1 MNCVLYARV
10 STDKQAEKDL
20 SIPAQLQAMRD
31 HASHQGWSVIKEFL
45 EPGVSARTVQRPVLQ
60 SLLALIGEPGTKI
73 DIVLVH
79 KIDRFARKVFD
90 HSSMKEL
97 FKKHGVRLASVV
109 EHIDDSASGQLVE
122 NIMASFAEFHSTN
135 LADEVKKGMRQK
147 VIRGGWPHRPPR
159 GYVLVRTA
167 NGRQNAIEI
176 HPREGPLM
184 RRAFELYAS
193 GWYSVKRL
201 AHRLAKEGLVAVNR
215 APIPHSHL
223 RRLLSSSFYAGKVR
237 WHDMECQGTHPSL
250 VSQELFDKVQDMI
263 KTRYKNPGR
272 KGSAIPG
279 FPLRGLAVCATCRG
293 AMTAERHHQRW
304 GYYRCSRQTFRR
316 ELCSAR
322 MCNADRIHSALERLV
337 KSIKIGRPLAD
348 RIAIA
353 AHPLIAARVE
363 ANAQR
368 QAHVEQEG
376 NDLMAAEMALTQ
388 AFTVGDLAPNP
399 YREQVAVVRARRQAL
414 GQLKTNAPSSANQLS
429 EWVSR
434 TLQLATS
441 FWDLYEPMTDVRR
454 ASLLKSAFGT
464 IVIDHEGIT
473 GFTLKAPL
481 ADLIKQAER
490 AANPAQL
497 AEAVLDAA

>member
-10 STDKQAEKDL
+10 STDKQAAKDL

-60 SLLALIGEPGTKI
+60 SLLALVGEAETKI
-73 DIVLVH
+73 DVVLVH

-97 FKKHGVRLASVV
+97 FKQHGVRLASVV

-167 NGRQNAIEI
+167 NARQNAIEI

-184 RRAFELYAS
+184 KRAFELYAS
-193 GWYSVKRL
+193 GWYSIKRL
-201 AHRLAKEGLVAVNR
+201 TNRLAKEGLVAANGS
-215 APIPHSHL
+215 PIPHSHL
-223 RRLLSSSFYAGKVR
+223 RRLLASSFYAGKVR
-237 WHDMECQGTHPSL
+237 WHDMECPGTHPSL
-250 VSQELFDKVQDMI
+250 VSQELFDKVQDI
-263 KTRYKNPGR
+263 IRTRYKNSGR

-348 RIAIA
+348 QIASA
-353 AHPLIAARVE
+353 AHPLIVARAAAATRRH
-363 ANAQR
+363 AQ
-368 QAHVEQEG
+368 VEQES
-376 NDLMAAEMALTQ
+376 NELLASEMALTQ
-388 AFTVGDLAPNP
+388 AFTSGDLAPHP
-399 YREQVAVVRARRQAL
+399 YGEQVAVVRAKRQAL
-414 GQLKTNAPSSANQLS
+414 AQAKTNAPTNANYLS
-429 EWVSR
+429 EGVSR
-434 TLQLATS
+434 ILQVATS
-441 FWDLYEPMTDVRR
+441 FWDLYEPMNDVRR
-454 ASLLKSAFGT
+454 ATLLKGVFGT
-464 IVIDHEGIT
+464 VVLDHEGIA
-473 GFTLKAPL
+473 GFTLKAPF
-481 ADLIKQAER
+481 ADLMKPPDR
-490 AANPAQL
+490 ATNPIQL